1 MTRENSRIAK
11 MTGEVV
17 WAGEKEHC
25 ATVEQVARW
34 LAEGRGLGCFSRGG
48 IVERDSNVFAGFQ
61 YQIFE
66 SFDFPGTMVIRKWD
80 DYKWHE
86 PTLEYMGIK

>member
-1 MTRENSRIAK
+1 MRFMTRENSRIAK

-48 IVERDSNVFAGFQ
+48 GS
-61 YQIFE
+61 
-66 SFDFPGTMVIRKWD
+66 
-80 DYKWHE
+80 
-86 PTLEYMGIK
+86 